1 MGEARMSQFSK
12 EQASK
17 SKKVLSRMNAGTDQG
32 LLTMCL
38 TAWIQFIAEYNK
50 NRDFENAVKAEE
62 AKIAEF
68 MKKQNEGAKSVL
80 SRMSS
85 ATESGLVQGCFKAWV
100 EVFEEIKKANEMED
114 LMMQN
119 AGKFK
124 TFGARNKASAEEST
138 CIVIFWY
145 WKRETRVQRMKRYAQ
160 DKNNKKKQQL
170 IGVKGLF
177 KNFANELE
185 AGLTDGT
192 PRPVEGSSQK
202 KRSGRS
208 SPKVGDQGYA

>member
-17 SKKVLSRMNAGTDQG
+17 SKKGLSRMNA
-32 LLTMCL
+32 
-38 TAWIQFIAEYNK
+38 
-50 NRDFENAVKAEE
+50 
-62 AKIAEF
+62 
-68 MKKQNEGAKSVL
+68 
-80 SRMSS
+80 

-124 TFGARNKASAEEST
+124 TFGARNKASAGNAMDRSAAAAEEST

-170 IGVKGLF
+170 IRVKGLF

-202 KRSGRS
+202 KRSGRP
-208 SPKVGDQGYA
+208 SPKVGDQ

>member
-1 MGEARMSQFSK
+1 MG
-12 EQASK
+12 
-17 SKKVLSRMNAGTDQG
+17 
-32 LLTMCL
+32 
-38 TAWIQFIAEYNK
+38 
-50 NRDFENAVKAEE
+50 
-62 AKIAEF
+62 
-68 MKKQNEGAKSVL
+68 VL
-80 SRMSS
+80 SRMSA

-100 EVFEEIKKANEMED
+100 EVFLEIKKANEMED

-124 TFGARNKASAEEST
+124 TFGARNKASAGSAMDRSAAAAEEST

-185 AGLTDGT
+185 AGLKEGT
-192 PRPVEGSSQK
+192 PRVEAGALPAK
-202 KRSGRS
+202 KRSGRP
-208 SPKVGDQGYA
+208 SPKV